1 MAVFHA
7 DLAARSVP
15 RYTSYPTAAEFT
27 ETVGAAEHREALDA
41 LRPSDR
47 ISLYLHI
54 PYCHEICWYCG
65 CNTGPVGRAS
75 RLDVYV
81 GALIAEIG
89 VIADR
94 AKGRVSHVHFGG
106 GSPNALSPDQFE
118 RVVAAIREGFRIMP
132 DAEWAA
138 ELDPRHLDADFCR
151 MLAANG
157 VSRVSLGAQTFDLGI
172 QAKINRLQPFRMVA
186 RCVED
191 LRRAGIAHV
200 NLDLMYGLPG
210 QTLDTIARTIR
221 QARDLAPDRVAMFGY
236 AHLPRMLPRQRM
248 IEDSQLPDAEARF
261 WQSILARDL
270 WLEEGLRPIGF
281 DHYAR
286 PDDKLALAAA
296 SGTLRRNFQGFTDDD
311 ADALIGLGASSI
323 SLFPG
328 LITQTEKHVGRYRM
342 KVQNG
347 CLGTTRGVRRSPDD
361 QRRGEV
367 IERLLC
373 DGRVDLV
380 ELGWSPAVAA
390 QIMADAAPKLAPMQ
404 ERGLIHRQG
413 TELVIMPDGEPYA
426 RLAAVAFDTFRAV
439 AGDRFSKAV

>member
-27 ETVGAAEHREALDA
+27 ETVGAAEHRAALDA
-41 LRPSDR
+41 LRPNDR

-65 CNTGPVGRAS
+65 CNTGPVGRVS
-75 RLDVYV
+75 RLDIYV
-81 GALIAEIG
+81 DALVAEIG
-89 VIADR
+89 VVADR
-94 AKGRVSHVHFGG
+94 ARGRVSHVHFGG

-118 RVVAAIREGFRIMP
+118 RVVAAVRAGFRFTP

-151 MLAANG
+151 MLAGNG

-210 QTLDTIARTIR
+210 QTLDTIARTVR

-286 PDDKLALAAA
+286 PDDTLALAAA
-296 SGTLRRNFQGFTDDD
+296 NGELRRNFQGFTDDD
-311 ADALIGLGASSI
+311 ADAVIGLGASSI

-347 CLGTTRGVRRSPDD
+347 CLGTTRGIRRSVDD
-361 QRRGEV
+361 QRRGAV

-373 DGRVDLV
+373 DGRVDLI
-380 ELGWSPAVAA
+380 ELGWPPAVAA
-390 QIMADAAPKLAPMQ
+390 QVMAGAAPKLAPML
-404 ERGLIHRQG
+404 ERGLIRRHG
-413 TELVIMPDGEPYA
+413 TELIILPDGEPYA
-426 RLAAVAFDTFRAV
+426 RLAAAAFDTFRA
-439 AGDRFSKAV
+439 AEGDRFSKAV

>member
-27 ETVGAAEHREALDA
+27 ETVSAAEHRAALDA

-75 RLDVYV
+75 RLDLYV
-81 GALIAEIG
+81 EALVAEIG
-89 VIADR
+89 MVAER
-94 AKGRVSHVHFGG
+94 ARGRVSHVHFGG
-106 GSPNALSPDQFE
+106 GSPNALSPAQFE
-118 RVVAAIREGFRIMP
+118 RVVAAVRDGFQPEP
-132 DAEWAA
+132 DAEWAV

-151 MLAANG
+151 MLAANA
-157 VSRVSLGAQTFDLGI
+157 VTRVSLGAQTFDLGI

-210 QTLDTIARTIR
+210 QTLDTIARTITL
-221 QARDLAPDRVAMFGY
+221 ARDLAPDRVAMFGY

-248 IEDSQLPDAEARF
+248 IEDDQLPDAEARF

-296 SGTLRRNFQGFTDDD
+296 NGKLRRNFQGFTDDD
-311 ADALIGLGASSI
+311 ADAVIGLGASSI

-342 KVQNG
+342 KIQNG
-347 CLGTTRGVRRSPDD
+347 CLGTTRGIRRSADD
-361 QRRGEV
+361 QRRGTV

-373 DGRVDLV
+373 DGRADLI
-380 ELGWSPAVAA
+380 ELGWPPAVAA
-390 QIMADAAPKLAPMQ
+390 QVMADAAPELASM
-404 ERGLIHRQG
+404 EARGLIRRHDTG
-413 TELVIMPDGEPYA
+413 LVILPDGEPFA
-426 RLAAVAFDTFRAV
+426 RLAAVAFDTFRA
-439 AGDRFSKAV
+439 AGGDRFSKAV

>member
-1 MAVFHA
+1 MAIFHA

-27 ETVGAAEHREALDA
+27 ETVGAAEHRAALDA
-41 LRPSDR
+41 LRPRDR

-75 RLDVYV
+75 RLDIYV
-81 GALIAEIG
+81 EALVAEIG
-89 VIADR
+89 MVAER
-94 AKGRVSHVHFGG
+94 ARGRVSHVHFGG
-106 GSPNALSPDQFE
+106 GSPNALSPAQFE
-118 RVVAAIREGFRIMP
+118 RVAAAVRDGFRPEP

-151 MLAANG
+151 MLAANN

-172 QAKINRLQPFRMVA
+172 QVKINRLQPFRMVA
-186 RCVED
+186 GCVED
-191 LRRAGIAHV
+191 LRRAGIAHI

-210 QTLDTIARTIR
+210 QTLDTIARTITL
-221 QARDLAPDRVAMFGY
+221 ARDLAPDRVAMFGY

-311 ADALIGLGASSI
+311 ADAVIGLGASSI

-347 CLGTTRGVRRSPDD
+347 CLGTIRGIRRSADD
-361 QRRGEV
+361 QRRGAV

-373 DGRVDLV
+373 DGSVDLV
-380 ELGWSPAVAA
+380 ELGWSPAAAA
-390 QIMADAAPKLAPMQ
+390 QAMAGAAPKLAPMQ
-404 ERGLIHRQG
+404 ERGLIRRHDTG
-413 TELVIMPDGEPYA
+413 LVILPDGEPYA
-426 RLAAVAFDTFRAV
+426 RLAAVAFDTFRTA

>member
-27 ETVGAAEHREALDA
+27 ETVGAAEHRAALDA

-65 CNTGPVGRAS
+65 CNTGPVGRTS

-81 GALIAEIG
+81 DALVAEIDM
-89 VIADR
+89 IADR
-94 AKGRVSHVHFGG
+94 AKGSVSHVHFGG
-106 GSPNALSPDQFE
+106 GSPNALSPAQFE
-118 RVVAAIREGFRIMP
+118 RVATAVRNGFRILP

-151 MLAANG
+151 MLAAND

-191 LRRAGIAHV
+191 LRRAGIAHI

-221 QARDLAPDRVAMFGY
+221 LARDLAPDRVAMFGY

-311 ADALIGLGASSI
+311 ADAVIELGASSI
-323 SLFPG
+323 SVFPG

-342 KVQNG
+342 KVQNA
-347 CLGTTRGVRRSPDD
+347 CLGTV
-361 QRRGEV
+361 GESDARPT
-367 IERLLC
+367 IN
-373 DGRVDLV
+373 
-380 ELGWSPAVAA
+380 SAA
-390 QIMADAAPKLAPMQ
+390 
-404 ERGLIHRQG
+404 R
-413 TELVIMPDGEPYA
+413 
-426 RLAAVAFDTFRAV
+426 
-439 AGDRFSKAV
+439 

>member
-7 DLAARSVP
+7 DLAGRSVP

-27 ETVGAAEHREALDA
+27 ETVGAAEHRAALEA

-75 RLDVYV
+75 RLDIYV
-81 GALIAEIG
+81 EALVAEIG
-89 VIADR
+89 MVAER
-94 AKGRVSHVHFGG
+94 AAGKVSHVHFGG
-106 GSPNALSPDQFE
+106 GSPNALAPAQFE
-118 RVVAAIREGFRIMP
+118 RVVAAVRDGFQIMP

-138 ELDPRHLDADFCR
+138 ELDPRYLDADFCR

-191 LRRAGIAHV
+191 LRHAGIAHI

-210 QTLDTIARTIR
+210 QTLDTIARTIT
-221 QARDLAPDRVAMFGY
+221 LAPDRVAMFGY

-311 ADALIGLGASSI
+311 ADAVIGLGASSI

-328 LITQTEKHVGRYRM
+328 LIAQTEKHVGRYRM

-347 CLGTTRGVRRSPDD
+347 CLGTTRGIRRSADD
-361 QRRGEV
+361 QRRGAV

-380 ELGWSPAVAA
+380 ELGWSPTAAA
-390 QIMADAAPKLAPMQ
+390 QAMADAPKLAPMQ
-404 ERGLIHRQG
+404 ERGLIRRHDTG
-413 TELVIMPDGEPYA
+413 LVILPDGEPYA
-426 RLAAVAFDTFRAV
+426 RLAAVAFDTFRTIAV
-439 AGDRFSKAV
+439 DRFSKAV

>member
-27 ETVGAAEHREALDA
+27 EAVGAVEHRTALDA
-41 LRPSDR
+41 LRSSDR

-81 GALIAEIG
+81 DALVAEIDM
-89 VIADR
+89 IADR
-94 AKGRVSHVHFGG
+94 AKGSVSHVHFGG
-106 GSPNALSPDQFE
+106 GSPNALSPEQFE
-118 RVVAAIREGFRIMP
+118 RVATAVRNGFRILS

-151 MLAANG
+151 MLAANN

-191 LRRAGIAHV
+191 LRRAGIAHI

-221 QARDLAPDRVAMFGY
+221 LARDLAPDRVAMFGY

-270 WLEEGLRPIGF
+270 WLEEGFRPIGF

-311 ADALIGLGASSI
+311 ADAVIGLGASSI

-347 CLGTTRGVRRSPDD
+347 CLGTVRGVRRSADD
-361 QRRGEV
+361 QRSGAV

-380 ELGWSPAVAA
+380 ELGWSSAAAA
-390 QIMADAAPKLAPMQ
+390 QAMADAAPGLAAMQ
-404 ERGLIHRQG
+404 ERGLIRRHDTG
-413 TELVIMPDGEPYA
+413 LMILPDGEPYA
-426 RLAAVAFDTFRAV
+426 RLAAVAFDTFRTA

>member
-27 ETVGAAEHREALDA
+27 DTVGAVEHGAALDA

-65 CNTGPVGRAS
+65 CNTGPVGRTS
-75 RLDVYV
+75 RLDIYV
-81 GALIAEIG
+81 EALVAEIG
-89 VIADR
+89 MIAAR
-94 AKGRVSHVHFGG
+94 TRGRVSHVHFGG
-106 GSPNALSPDQFE
+106 GSPNALSPAQFE
-118 RVVAAIREGFRIMP
+118 RVVAAVRDGFQIMP

-210 QTLDTIARTIR
+210 QTLDTIARTVTL
-221 QARDLAPDRVAMFGY
+221 ARDLAPDRVAMFGY

-248 IEDSQLPDAEARF
+248 IEDSQLPDGEARF

-281 DHYAR
+281 DHYAL

-296 SGTLRRNFQGFTDDD
+296 NGTLRRNFQGFTDDD
-311 ADALIGLGASSI
+311 ADAVIGLGASSI

-328 LITQTEKHVGRYRM
+328 LIAQTEKHVGRYRM

-347 CLGTTRGVRRSPDD
+347 CLGTTRGLRRSADD
-361 QRRGEV
+361 QRRGAV

-380 ELGWSPAVAA
+380 ELGWPPAVAA
-390 QIMADAAPKLAPMQ
+390 QVMADAGPKLASME
-404 ERGLIHRQG
+404 ERGLIRRHG
-413 TELVIMPDGEPYA
+413 TGLVILPDGEPYA
-426 RLAAVAFDTFRAV
+426 RLAAVAFDTFRTA

>member
-27 ETVGAAEHREALDA
+27 ETVGAAEHRAALDA

-65 CNTGPVGRAS
+65 CNTGAVGRAS
-75 RLDVYV
+75 RLDAYV
-81 GALIAEIG
+81 DALVAEIDM
-89 VIADR
+89 VAER
-94 AKGRVSHVHFGG
+94 AKGSVSHVHFGG
-106 GSPNALSPDQFE
+106 GSPNALSPEQFE
-118 RVVAAIREGFRIMP
+118 RVAAAVRNGFRVLP

-191 LRRAGIAHV
+191 LRRAGIAHI

-210 QTLDTIARTIR
+210 QTLDTIARTITL
-221 QARDLAPDRVAMFGY
+221 ARDRVVMFGY

-248 IEDSQLPDAEARF
+248 IEDSQLPDAQARF

-270 WLEEGLRPIGF
+270 WLEEGFRPIGF

-296 SGTLRRNFQGFTDDD
+296 NGTLRRNFQGFNDDD
-311 ADALIGLGASSI
+311 ADAVIGLGASSI
-323 SLFPG
+323 SQFPG

-347 CLGTTRGVRRSPDD
+347 RLGTVRGIRRSPDD
-361 QRRGEV
+361 QQRGAV

-380 ELGWSPAVAA
+380 ELGWSPTAAA
-390 QIMADAAPKLAPMQ
+390 QAMADAEPGLAPME
-404 ERGLIHRQG
+404 ERGLIRRHDTG
-413 TELVIMPDGEPYA
+413 LVILPDGEPYA
-426 RLAAVAFDTFRAV
+426 RLAAVAFDTFRTAG
-439 AGDRFSKAV
+439 GDRFSKAV